1 MFLPNAEKT
10 LFFIQMKIFIL
21 AQPSLQWNAA
31 FAMELQIENLYLTFN
46 LNTKYFF
53 LQLILTLTHTNEDK
67 NGPVVEVCEGCPNVD
82 QTSIG
87 CQGGHHGGEH
97 SSKPDPGL
105 GARDIL
111 K

>member
-1 MFLPNAEKT
+1 
-10 LFFIQMKIFIL
+10 
-21 AQPSLQWNAA
+21 
-31 FAMELQIENLYLTFN
+31 MELQIENLYLTFN

-53 LQLILTLTHTNEDK
+53 LQLILTLTHTNEDE
-67 NGPVVEVCEGCPNVD
+67 NSSVVEVCEGCPNVD

-105 GARDIL
+105 GARNVLDKTIYFL
-111 K
+111 F